1 MGSVAMSLKKLVND
15 KAIWDALTE
24 ELDGRISATH
34 KTLES
39 LTDTSEIYRCQGYI
53 QALRKLKYLR
63 DVVNG

>member
-15 KAIWDALTE
+15 KDIWDALVE
-24 ELDGRISATH
+24 ELDARISTAH

-53 QALRKLKYLR
+53 HSLHKLKYLR
-63 DVVNG
+63 DIVNG

>member
-1 MGSVAMSLKKLVND
+1 MSLKPFVND
-15 KAIWDALTE
+15 KAQWDAFCA
-24 ELDGRISATH
+24 ELDERISSTH

-39 LTDTSEIYRCQGYI
+39 LTDISEIHRCQGYI

>member
-1 MGSVAMSLKKLVND
+1 MSLKKLVND
-15 KAIWDALTE
+15 KAIWDALVE
-24 ELDGRISATH
+24 ELDGRIANTH

-39 LTDTSEIYRCQGYI
+39 LTDTSEIYRYQGYI

>member
-1 MGSVAMSLKKLVND
+1 MSLKKLVND
-15 KAIWDALTE
+15 KGIWDALVE
-24 ELDGRISATH
+24 ELDERISNAH

-39 LTDTSEIYRCQGYI
+39 LTDTSDIYRCQGHI